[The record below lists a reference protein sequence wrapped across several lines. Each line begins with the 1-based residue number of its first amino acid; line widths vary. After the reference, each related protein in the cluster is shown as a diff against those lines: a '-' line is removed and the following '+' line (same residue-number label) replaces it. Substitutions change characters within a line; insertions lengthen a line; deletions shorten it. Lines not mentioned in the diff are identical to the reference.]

1 MSRVKSLNIK
11 YVASQVFY
19 FATFAAMMGYAS
31 VYLLHKGF
39 SNSTIG
45 IILSLCN
52 ILAVFMQPA
61 LATFADKNQKIE
73 IRKIITTIV
82 AIAIALSAILL
93 VVPSNQAI
101 IFILI
106 VSCR

>member
-45 IILSLCN
+45 IIC
-52 ILAVFMQPA
+52 PY
-61 LATFADKNQKIE
+61 
-73 IRKIITTIV
+73 
-82 AIAIALSAILL
+82 AI
-93 VVPSNQAI
+93 
-101 IFILI
+101 F
-106 VSCR
+106 